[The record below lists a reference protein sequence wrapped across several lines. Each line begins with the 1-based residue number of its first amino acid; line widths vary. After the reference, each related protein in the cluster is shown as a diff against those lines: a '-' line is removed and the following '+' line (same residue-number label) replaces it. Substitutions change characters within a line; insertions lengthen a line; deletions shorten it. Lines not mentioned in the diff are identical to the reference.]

1 MAGRYRGTFLGKGV
15 TRCPTARYALPMSK
29 RIIAQ
34 SHCQQCG
41 STDNEDLFTD
51 DGYSACCNEII
62 VWGPCDPQVCYHDE
76 D

>member
-1 MAGRYRGTFLGKGV
+1 M
-15 TRCPTARYALPMSK
+15 
-29 RIIAQ
+29 RIITV

-62 VWGPCDPQVCYHDE
+62 VWGSPSTGCDPTVCYHD
-76 D
+76 